1 MYNIVL
7 HLFFSLLFREIPQLK
22 LSNPWN
28 NDVLQK
34 NHLC

>member
-7 HLFFSLLFREIPQLK
+7 FVFSLLFREIPQLK